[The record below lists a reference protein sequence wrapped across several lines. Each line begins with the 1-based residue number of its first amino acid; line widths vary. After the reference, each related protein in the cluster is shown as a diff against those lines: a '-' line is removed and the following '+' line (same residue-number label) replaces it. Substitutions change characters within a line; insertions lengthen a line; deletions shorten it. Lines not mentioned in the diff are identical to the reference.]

1 MGLGV
6 AAGVAGALL
15 VAAFAGAIASA
26 VSGIGQE
33 VFNASVIW
41 ARRGRDTLA
50 VGNVTGA
57 MAFQAVFPVTIGLLL
72 TPWKLSGEA
81 LVAAIV
87 ALGAGAI
94 LYATLRIR
102 GRLGAWILL
111 LQGAIYAA
119 YVAYLIPRL

>member
-1 MGLGV
+1 MQRHPK
-6 AAGVAGALL
+6 ALARL
-15 VAAFAGAIASA
+15 LAI
-26 VSGIGQE
+26 I
-33 VFNASVIW
+33 
-41 ARRGRDTLA
+41 
-50 VGNVTGA
+50 
-57 MAFQAVFPVTIGLLL
+57 
-72 TPWKLSGEA
+72 A

-87 ALGAGAI
+87 ALAAGAF